1 MLGLATRGR
10 LVAAFAAIYLLWGG
24 TYLAIAIGLQSIPP
38 FILMGARAGLAGLLL
53 LAVARV
59 RGSGPPA
66 SGAWLP
72 AFVGGTLL
80 FGGCHGALAYAQR
93 HVPSGLAAVVLATI
107 PFWLLLLNFAAPV
120 GERPKAASLLGLI
133 PGFGGVALIAWPEA
147 SGGEHAVRP
156 AMIVLLLASALSWA
170 LGSLYSQRRAAHV
183 PAVSLAGRQM
193 LAGGAVLL
201 VASALAGE
209 WDEVALG
216 DVSAASAV
224 ALAYLVVAG
233 GAVAFTAY
241 VWLLDRVAAPVVAT
255 YTFVNPAIAVVLGW
269 LVLDER
275 LSPPVL
281 TGMALVIGS
290 VIALWRA
297 AAHSTPRG
305 R

>member
-53 LAVARV
+53 LAVSRV

-66 SGAWLP
+66 PGAWLP
-72 AFVGGTLL
+72 AFVSGTLL

-133 PGFGGVALIAWPEA
+133 PGFAGVALIAWPEA

-170 LGSLYSQRRAAHV
+170 LGSLFSQRRAAHV
-183 PAVSLAGRQM
+183 PAVSLAGKQM
-193 LAGGAVLL
+193 L
-201 VASALAGE
+201 
-209 WDEVALG
+209 
-216 DVSAASAV
+216 
-224 ALAYLVVAG
+224 AG

-275 LSPPVL
+275 LSPPIF